1 MLMVRLSLF
10 LYELLIFSFI
20 ASFFKLIL
28 CIFFWALFN
37 LVIFLDLISS
47 RLIDYLLMY
56 FSILFPFCSG
66 HRNGLTWLTSA
77 CKKLLFDILVM
88 LVWCLLDIQALLL
101 AFSLK
106 CILYKLLLH
115 VTLRGLF
122 FIKSFFT
129 VTLYIHRMIF
139 SCKMLKMLILKIF
152 ILLSNLLVLPF
163 YLFLESGSE
172 IEQICL
178 GLRRQLVDYFTL
190 I

>member
-1 MLMVRLSLF
+1 
-10 LYELLIFSFI
+10 
-20 ASFFKLIL
+20 
-28 CIFFWALFN
+28 
-37 LVIFLDLISS
+37 
-47 RLIDYLLMY
+47 
-56 FSILFPFCSG
+56 
-66 HRNGLTWLTSA
+66 
-77 CKKLLFDILVM
+77 M

-106 CILYKLLLH
+106 RILYKLLLH

-122 FIKSFFT
+122 FIKLFFT

-139 SCKMLKMLILKIF
+139 SCKMLKMLIVKIF